1 MHKKN
6 GIICIRH
13 FFFYTQMIN
22 ANRQLSS
29 LLGIVALHEFS
40 YL

>member
-6 GIICIRH
+6 GIICIRN
-13 FFFYTQMIN
+13 FFFYNQMIN
-22 ANRQLSS
+22 VNSQSFS
-29 LLGIVALHEFS
+29 ILGIVALHEFS